1 MEKRT
6 MRVVLVGLALVTLVG
21 CSMGRVAHHSP
32 YDLNY
37 DGTLDAFCPG
47 TEYDTSDYHFYS
59 WRSRASTECN
69 EKVFGEQAG

>member
-1 MEKRT
+1 
-6 MRVVLVGLALVTLVG
+6 MRITLVCLALLALTG
-21 CSMGRVAHHSP
+21 CSWGHMAHHSP

-37 DGTLDAFCPG
+37 DGTLDAVCPG
-47 TEYDTSDYHFYS
+47 TEYDTSEYHIYS